1 MAVQIHKDF
10 SRLSEQ
16 DLSISVQLVTGAR
29 TATEDD
35 DFSFDAASFIFLP
48 SDQEMDVPLTI
59 LNDNIPEGLESFTL
73 RVVYTNPLSDPQ
85 NISTE
90 IFISDDD
97 SKYRTYVAHT
107 TFNTASLDTDQYT
120 SYIVALFPY
129 CMYVRASA
137 YVVLCC

>member
-1 MAVQIHKDF
+1 MVQIHKDF
-10 SRLSEQ
+10 SGLSEQ
-16 DLSISVQLVTGAR
+16 DLSISVQLDTGSR

-73 RVVYTNPLSDPQ
+73 RVVYSSPLSDPQ
-85 NISTE
+85 NITTE

-97 SKYRTYVAHT
+97 SKYVAHT
-107 TFNTASLDTDQYT
+107 TFNTASLGTDQYT

-129 CMYVRASA
+129 CKYVRGSA